1 MSSAGAV
8 CTKVVHEDVVLL
20 GSSGGVYALL
30 AAHLADIILVSSL
43 CVRSVTFSTYAGMC
57 VHVHVHVRS
66 WAYWT
71 IHIMCVVYMYMYVYH
86 PI

>member
-43 CVRSVTFSTYAGMC
+43 CVRSVTFFTYARMC
-57 VHVHVHVRS
+57 VHVHVRS

>member
-1 MSSAGAV
+1 MENRVNNICVHMTCMLFYNGSFVRVSSAGAV

-43 CVRSVTFSTYAGMC
+43 CARPACLHT
-57 VHVHVHVRS
+57 HVSDVLHVRS
-66 WAYWT
+66 D
-71 IHIMCVVYMYMYVYH
+71 V
-86 PI
+86 

>member
-1 MSSAGAV
+1 MYAGTRVKYICVCYFIGSFVRVSSAGAV

-43 CVRSVTFSTYAGMC
+43 CARPACLHT
-57 VHVHVHVRS
+57 HVSDVLHVRS
-66 WAYWT
+66 D
-71 IHIMCVVYMYMYVYH
+71 V
-86 PI
+86 